1 MPEAAEPVFLTEI
14 VTVRAQATA
23 EAAVAVTVTEV
34 ANAASATLDGVAVR
48 VTAGWASSSVSVIAV
63 PLTVKVAP
71 ADSGVPS
78 IEIDS
83 VSSTDV
89 SLVGVRANEPVAV
102 VAFAAR
108 VMLNAGT
115 TV

>member
-1 MPEAAEPVFLTEI
+1 MPDAAVPVFPTDT
-14 VTVRAQATA
+14 VTVRAHATV
-23 EAAVAVTVTEV
+23 EAAVAFTVTEV
-34 ANAASATLDGVAVR
+34 ASAASATLDGVAVR
-48 VTAGWASSSVSVIAV
+48 VTAGWASSSVSVSAV

-83 VSSTDV
+83 ASSTDV
-89 SLVGVRANEPVAV
+89 SLVGVRVNEPVAV
-102 VAFAAR
+102 VAFAAM
-108 VMLNAGT
+108 VTLNAGT

>member
-1 MPEAAEPVFLTEI
+1 MPVFPTDT
-14 VTVRAQATA
+14 VTVRAHATV
-23 EAAVAVTVTEV
+23 EAAVAFTVTEV

-48 VTAGWASSSVSVIAV
+48 VTAGMASSSVSAIAV

-78 IEIDS
+78 MEINS

-89 SLVGVRANEPVAV
+89 SLVGVRENVPVAV
-102 VAFAAR
+102 VAFAGM

-115 TV
+115 MA